1 MTDIPVL
8 TLMPDYIVQD
18 ARFQAIAGFGC
29 TNAQD
34 NVVLS
39 LLLVYTWPVILP
51 LISITIYYRM
61 STAYID
67 MI

>member
-1 MTDIPVL
+1 MLILVS
-8 TLMPDYIVQD
+8 DYIVQPT
-18 ARFQAIAGFGC
+18 RFQMLSGFGC
-29 TNAQD
+29 GSAAD
-34 NVVLS
+34 NSVLS
-39 LLLVYTWPVILP
+39 LLLVYTWLVILP